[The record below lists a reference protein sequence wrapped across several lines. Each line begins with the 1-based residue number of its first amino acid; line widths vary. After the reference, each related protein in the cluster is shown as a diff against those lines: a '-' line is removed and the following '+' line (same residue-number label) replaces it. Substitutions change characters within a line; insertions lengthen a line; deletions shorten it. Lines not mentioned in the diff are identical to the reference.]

1 MRTYRKVVVPR
12 LSTTYYPP
20 SNITLVGHQC
30 VDVVQLRNNYGLSGA
45 CLVTGDNN
53 ARGQWWSAVAD
64 WRNWRLPVK
73 LAAVLAVPVL
83 VAVGAG
89 VVQIRGYVKSADT
102 YSSMQRVVTL
112 RAGMDPLIA
121 GVQAERARSAQRTEG
136 AGVPEAEFRE
146 LTRATDNATAGVRN
160 LMERTTTLGE
170 VANARF
176 RDVVVQLDGLP
187 QLRERVVS
195 GSVDLEGGIGG
206 YTVVL
211 RALLDFDQAMVG
223 DFGDPA
229 LSGTATALHNLAMA
243 GEQVSWQHATVQ
255 AGISRVRLLDS
266 EVTALEQ
273 SYTRQQDKL
282 ADFSAVATPQQQA
295 DYRSTVAGQDVD
307 LRNSLFQQ
315 IRTNSTAVELF
326 VKADAWNRGSEATL
340 RQLGVVLRS
349 LEGQLT
355 STASRLQDATSD
367 RAGAAS
373 VILLASMFAAAA
385 VGYVVGSYLLRSLRA
400 LRTAALDVAEHRLPT
415 LVAQLR
421 ENAAHDVSVTPVP
434 VHTREEFGQ
443 LARAFDAVH
452 RQAVSSAAEQADLRT
467 GMRNAFINLS
477 RRSQGLVERQLKLM
491 EELERQEENPEQL
504 ANLFKLDNL
513 ATRMRR
519 NNENLMVL
527 SGSDVARR
535 FTRPVPLGDVLRAA
549 ASEIEQYQRVVVQT
563 TPSVE
568 VVGYAAGDLVR
579 LVAELL
585 DNATAFSPPRTQV
598 VVGGRARPGGGVFVD
613 VVDVGVGMSEE
624 DLAQANRRI
633 ALAASEDSGELPVSR
648 QLGLYVVGRLAGRHG
663 IDVSLREQGDG
674 LRAVVALPAELV
686 RATGPTPARP
696 PAAQPA
702 IPAPSPSTGPQP
714 ALRAAGAQ
722 PRSTGPQP
730 ALPRAA
736 GAQPYPT
743 GPQPVLPRAA
753 GSSSTGPQPALPR
766 ASASPPVL
774 PQPVLPPAVPLK
786 DDGWSP
792 FRGRTVDEPPAAP
805 PATPASAPRRPASTW
820 FGGAPAPSGPASTG
834 PAPSG
839 PGEPARHRAADTHA
853 RGEAPVNDK
862 PENDIPAELPK
873 RQPRTNLVAER
884 PSAPDGVAPVRRDP
898 QATRGFLASYQTGIR
913 QGVRG
918 SGENRAGQESG

>member
-1 MRTYRKVVVPR
+1 M
-12 LSTTYYPP
+12 
-20 SNITLVGHQC
+20 
-30 VDVVQLRNNYGLSGA
+30 
-45 CLVTGDNN
+45 TGDNN

-102 YSSMQRVVTL
+102 YASMQRIVTL
-112 RAGMDPLIA
+112 RAGIDPLIA
-121 GVQAERARSAQRTEG
+121 GVQAERAFSAQRPEG
-136 AGVPEAEFRE
+136 SGVVEKDFRD
-146 LTRATDNATAGVRN
+146 LTRTTDNAAAGVRN

-176 RDVVVQLDGLP
+176 RDVAVQLDGLP
-187 QLRERVVS
+187 QLRERVLS
-195 GSVDLEGGIGG
+195 GTVDLEGAIGG
-206 YTVVL
+206 YTVVV

-229 LSGTATALHNLAMA
+229 LSGTATALHNIAMA
-243 GEQVSWQHATVQ
+243 GEQVSWQHATVL
-255 AGISRVRLLDS
+255 AGISRGRLTDN

-295 DYRSTVAGQDVD
+295 DYRSTVSGQQVD

-315 IRTNSTAVELF
+315 VRTNAGAVEVL
-326 VKADAWNRGSEATL
+326 VKADAWNSGSDATL
-340 RQLGVVLRS
+340 KQIGVVLRS
-349 LEGQLT
+349 LEDQLT
-355 STASRLQDATSD
+355 TAAGRLQDSTSD

-385 VGYVVGSYLLRSLRA
+385 VGFVVGNYLLRSLRA

-421 ENAAHDVSVTPVP
+421 ENAAHDVTVAPVP
-434 VHTREEFGQ
+434 VHTREELGQ

-585 DNATAFSPPRTQV
+585 DNATTFSPPRTQV
-598 VVGGRARPGGGVFVD
+598 IVGGRPRPGGGVLVD
-613 VVDVGVGMSEE
+613 VVDLGVGMSEE

-633 ALAASEDSGELPVSR
+633 ALAASEDNGELPVSR

-663 IDVSLREQGDG
+663 IDVMLREQGDG

-686 RATGPTPARP
+686 RASGPVPSRAVPAQ
-696 PAAQPA
+696 AS
-702 IPAPSPSTGPQP
+702 IPAPSPSPSTGPQP
-714 ALRAAGAQ
+714 VLPQSAGSYSNGVRPAS
-722 PRSTGPQP
+722 PHSTD
-730 ALPRAA
+730 
-736 GAQPYPT
+736 
-743 GPQPVLPRAA
+743 PQPVLPRATVPPP
-753 GSSSTGPQPALPR
+753 SSP
-766 ASASPPVL
+766 SPSPSVL
-774 PQPVLPPAVPLK
+774 PQPVLPPVVPLK
-786 DDGWSP
+786 EDGWSP
-792 FRGRTVDEPPAAP
+792 FRGRTVDPPAATP
-805 PATPASAPRRPASTW
+805 PTPPASAPRRRASTW
-820 FGGAPAPSGPASTG
+820 FGGAPVPSGPA
-834 PAPSG
+834 
-839 PGEPARHRAADTHA
+839 EPRHRVADTHA

-862 PENDIPAELPK
+862 PVNDIPAELPK

-884 PSAPDGVAPVRRDP
+884 PSAPDAVAPVRRDP

>member
-1 MRTYRKVVVPR
+1 M
-12 LSTTYYPP
+12 
-20 SNITLVGHQC
+20 
-30 VDVVQLRNNYGLSGA
+30 
-45 CLVTGDNN
+45 TGDNN

-89 VVQIRGYVKSADT
+89 LVQIRGYVKSADT
-102 YSSMQRVVTL
+102 YASMQRIVTL
-112 RAGMDPLIA
+112 RAGIDPLIA
-121 GVQAERARSAQRTEG
+121 GVQAERALSAQRSEG
-136 AGVPEAEFRE
+136 AGVPEREFRE
-146 LTRATDNATAGVRN
+146 LTSATDNAAAGVRN

-176 RDVVVQLDGLP
+176 RDVAVQLDGLP
-187 QLRERVVS
+187 QLRERVLS
-195 GSVDLEGGIGG
+195 GSVDLEGAIGG
-206 YTVVL
+206 YTVVA

-243 GEQVSWQHATVQ
+243 GEQVSWQHATVL
-255 AGISRVRLLDS
+255 AGISRGRLLDT

-295 DYRSTVAGQDVD
+295 DYRSTVAGQEVD

-315 IRTNSTAVELF
+315 IRVNSSAVKLF
-326 VKADAWNRGSEATL
+326 VEAEAWNSGSESTL
-340 RQLGVVLRS
+340 KQLGVVLRS
-349 LEGQLT
+349 LEGQLI
-355 STASRLQDATSD
+355 SAAGRLQDSTSD
-367 RAGAAS
+367 RAGAAA

-385 VGYVVGSYLLRSLRA
+385 VGFVIGSYLLRSLRV

-421 ENAAHDVSVTPVP
+421 ENAAHDVTVAPVP
-434 VHTREEFGQ
+434 VDTKEELGQ

-585 DNATAFSPPRTQV
+585 DNATTFSPPRTQV
-598 VVGGRARPGGGVFVD
+598 VVGGRPRPGGGVLVD
-613 VVDVGVGMSEE
+613 VVDLGVGMSEE

-663 IDVSLREQGDG
+663 IDVTLREQGDG

-686 RATGPTPARP
+686 RASGAAPARP
-696 PAAQPA
+696 VPAQASIPMVSTGPQSAVPHPASPHSAGSHSAGSHSTGAHSAGPHTTGPRTTGVRATGPQPA
-702 IPAPSPSTGPQP
+702 LPHSTGPQP
-714 ALRAAGAQ
+714 AL
-722 PRSTGPQP
+722 PHSTGPQP
-730 ALPRAA
+730 ALPRN
-736 GAQPYPT
+736 GT
-743 GPQPVLPRAA
+743 SR
-753 GSSSTGPQPALPR
+753 PA
-766 ASASPPVL
+766 L

-786 DDGWSP
+786 EDGWAP
-792 FRGRTVDEPPAAP
+792 FQGRTVDSP
-805 PATPASAPRRPASTW
+805 PATPPAPPAPGPRRAASTW
-820 FGGAPAPSGPASTG
+820 FGGAPVPSGPA
-834 PAPSG
+834 
-839 PGEPARHRAADTHA
+839 EPARHRAADIHA

-862 PENDIPAELPK
+862 PVHDKPVHDKPVHDKPHDIPAELPK

-884 PSAPDGVAPVRRDP
+884 PSAPDAVAPVRRDP

-913 QGVRG
+913 QGVQG
-918 SGENRAGQESG
+918 SGENRAGQENG

>member
-1 MRTYRKVVVPR
+1 M
-12 LSTTYYPP
+12 
-20 SNITLVGHQC
+20 
-30 VDVVQLRNNYGLSGA
+30 
-45 CLVTGDNN
+45 TGDNN
-53 ARGQWWSAVAD
+53 ARGQWWRAAAD

-83 VAVGAG
+83 VAVGTG
-89 VVQIRGYVKSADT
+89 LVQIHGYVKSADS
-102 YSSMQRVVTL
+102 YAAMQRIVTL

-121 GVQAERARSAQRTEG
+121 ALHAERASSARRPDDAGAPELEFHPLTRTTDLAA
-136 AGVPEAEFRE
+136 AGVK
-146 LTRATDNATAGVRN
+146 N
-160 LMERTTTLGE
+160 LMERTPTLGE
-170 VANARF
+170 VATARF
-176 RDVVVQLDGLP
+176 NDLLVQLDGLP
-187 QLRERVVS
+187 QLRERVLA

-211 RALLDFDQAMVG
+211 RALLDFDQALVG
-223 DFGDPA
+223 DFGDSA
-229 LSGTATALHNLAMA
+229 LSGTATALHNLTMSAD
-243 GEQVSWQHATVQ
+243 QVSWQHATVL
-255 AGISRVRLLDS
+255 AGISRGHLTDN

-282 ADFSAVATPQQQA
+282 ADFTAVTTPEQEA
-295 DYRSTVAGQDVD
+295 AYRTTVAGQAVD

-315 IRTNSTAVELF
+315 VRVNSGAVELL
-326 VKADAWNRGSEATL
+326 VRDEEWHRSSESTL
-340 RQLGVVLRS
+340 NQMAIVQHD
-349 LEGQLT
+349 LEGLLAAAAT
-355 STASRLQDATSD
+355 ELQDATSD

-373 VILLASMFAAAA
+373 VILLASMFAAGAI
-385 VGYVVGSYLLRSLRA
+385 GFVVGNYLLRSLRA

-421 ENAAHDVSVTPVP
+421 ENAAHDVTVVPVP
-434 VHTREEFGQ
+434 VHTREELGQ

-585 DNATAFSPPRTQV
+585 DNATTFSPPRTQV
-598 VVGGRARPGGGVFVD
+598 IVGGRSRPGGGVLVD
-613 VVDVGVGMSEE
+613 VVDQGVGMAEE

-663 IDVSLREQGDG
+663 IDVALREQGDG
-674 LRAVVALPAELV
+674 LRAVVALPADLV
-686 RATGPTPARP
+686 RATGTA
-696 PAAQPA
+696 
-702 IPAPSPSTGPQP
+702 
-714 ALRAAGAQ
+714 
-722 PRSTGPQP
+722 
-730 ALPRAA
+730 
-736 GAQPYPT
+736 
-743 GPQPVLPRAA
+743 
-753 GSSSTGPQPALPR
+753 
-766 ASASPPVL
+766 
-774 PQPVLPPAVPLK
+774 
-786 DDGWSP
+786 
-792 FRGRTVDEPPAAP
+792 
-805 PATPASAPRRPASTW
+805 
-820 FGGAPAPSGPASTG
+820 
-834 PAPSG
+834 
-839 PGEPARHRAADTHA
+839 
-853 RGEAPVNDK
+853 
-862 PENDIPAELPK
+862 
-873 RQPRTNLVAER
+873 
-884 PSAPDGVAPVRRDP
+884 
-898 QATRGFLASYQTGIR
+898 
-913 QGVRG
+913 
-918 SGENRAGQESG
+918 

>member
-12 LSTTYYPP
+12 LFTTYYPP
-20 SNITLVGHQC
+20 SNITVVDHQY

-45 CLVTGDNN
+45 CLVTGDNI

-102 YSSMQRVVTL
+102 YASMQRVVTL

-121 GVQAERARSAQRTEG
+121 GVQAERARSARRAEG
-136 AGVPEAEFRE
+136 EGVPEADFRE
-146 LTRATDNATAGVRN
+146 LTRATDNAAAGVRN

-176 RDVVVQLDGLP
+176 RDVTVQLDGLP
-187 QLRERVVS
+187 QLRERVVA
-195 GSVDLEGGIGG
+195 GSVDLEGAVGG

-243 GEQVSWQHATVQ
+243 GEQVSWQHATVL
-255 AGISRVRLLDS
+255 AGISRGRLLDS
-266 EVTALEQ
+266 EDVALEQ

-295 DYRSTVAGQDVD
+295 DYRSTVSGQEVD

-315 IRTNSTAVELF
+315 VRTNSTAVELF
-326 VKADAWNRGSEATL
+326 VKADDWNRGSEATL
-340 RQLGVVLRS
+340 RQLGVVLHA
-349 LEGQLT
+349 LEGQLAAA
-355 STASRLQDATSD
+355 ASRLQDSTSD

-585 DNATAFSPPRTQV
+585 DNATTFSPPRTQV
-598 VVGGRARPGGGVFVD
+598 VVGGRPRPGGGVLVD
-613 VVDVGVGMSEE
+613 VIDLGVGMSEE

-663 IDVSLREQGDG
+663 IEVSLREQGDG

-686 RATGPTPARP
+686 RPTGSTPSRA
-696 PAAQPA
+696 PAPQPS

-714 ALRAAGAQ
+714 AL
-722 PRSTGPQP
+722 PRSSGPQPALPQPVLPRATGPQP
-730 ALPRAA
+730 ALP
-736 GAQPYPT
+736 PST

-753 GSSSTGPQPALPR
+753 VPGLPQPALP
-766 ASASPPVL
+766 PV
-774 PQPVLPPAVPLK
+774 VPLK
-786 DDGWSP
+786 DDGWTP
-792 FRGRTVDEPPAAP
+792 FRGRTVDTPAATP
-805 PATPASAPRRPASTW
+805 PATPASAPRRTASTW
-820 FGGAPAPSGPASTG
+820 FGGAAAPSGPA
-834 PAPSG
+834 
-839 PGEPARHRAADTHA
+839 EQARHRAADTHA

-862 PENDIPAELPK
+862 PVNDNPAELPK
-873 RQPRTNLVAER
+873 RQPRSNLVAER
-884 PSAPDGVAPVRRDP
+884 PSAPDAVAPVRRDP

>member
-1 MRTYRKVVVPR
+1 M
-12 LSTTYYPP
+12 
-20 SNITLVGHQC
+20 
-30 VDVVQLRNNYGLSGA
+30 
-45 CLVTGDNN
+45 TGDNN
-53 ARGQWWSAVAD
+53 ARGQWWKAVAD

-102 YSSMQRVVTL
+102 YASMQRIVTL
-112 RAGMDPLIA
+112 RAGIDPLIA
-121 GVQAERARSAQRTEG
+121 GVQAERARSAQRAEG
-136 AGVPEAEFRE
+136 AGVTDADFRD
-146 LTRATDNATAGVRN
+146 LTRATDNAAAGVRN

-195 GSVDLEGGIGG
+195 GSVDLEGAIGG

-295 DYRSTVAGQDVD
+295 DYRSTVSGQDVD

-315 IRTNSTAVELF
+315 VRVNSTAVELF
-326 VKADAWNRGSEATL
+326 VKADDWNRGSEATL
-340 RQLGVVLRS
+340 KQIGIVLRS

-355 STASRLQDATSD
+355 ATAGRLQDATSD

-385 VGYVVGSYLLRSLRA
+385 VGYVIGSYLLRSLRA

-434 VHTREEFGQ
+434 VHTREELGQ

-585 DNATAFSPPRTQV
+585 DNATTFSPPRTQV
-598 VVGGRARPGGGVFVD
+598 IVGGRPRPGGGVLVD

-663 IDVSLREQGDG
+663 IDVGLREQGDG
-674 LRAVVALPAELV
+674 LRAVVALPAEVV
-686 RATGPTPARP
+686 RPTGSTPSRAL
-696 PAAQPA
+696 AAQA
-702 IPAPSPSTGPQP
+702 SIPAPSPSTGAQL
-714 ALRAAGAQ
+714 ALPRAAGAQ
-722 PRSTGPQP
+722 PSSVPLPALPHTTVTHSAPYSSVSDSAGQHAGGQHSTTPYPTGPQP
-730 ALPRAA
+730 ALPRAT
-736 GAQPYPT
+736 GPQPALPPST

-753 GSSSTGPQPALPR
+753 VPPPA
-766 ASASPPVL
+766 L

-792 FRGRTVDEPPAAP
+792 FRGRTVDEPAATPPAAP
-805 PATPASAPRRPASTW
+805 ASPPRRTASTW
-820 FGGAPAPSGPASTG
+820 FGGAPAPSGQ
-834 PAPSG
+834 
-839 PGEPARHRAADTHA
+839 GEPARHRAADIHA

-862 PENDIPAELPK
+862 PVNDIPAELPK

-884 PSAPDGVAPVRRDP
+884 PSAPDAVAPVRRDP

-918 SGENRAGQESG
+918 SGENRAGQENG

>member
-1 MRTYRKVVVPR
+1 M
-12 LSTTYYPP
+12 
-20 SNITLVGHQC
+20 
-30 VDVVQLRNNYGLSGA
+30 
-45 CLVTGDNN
+45 TGDNN
-53 ARGQWWSAVAD
+53 GRVQWWSAVAD

-89 VVQIRGYVKSADT
+89 VVQIRGYVKSADN
-102 YSSMQRVVTL
+102 YASMQRLVTL
-112 RAGMDPLIA
+112 RAGLDPLIA
-121 GVQAERARSAQRTEG
+121 SVQAERAKAAQRPEG
-136 AGVPEAEFRE
+136 AGLPPAEFQNLVRG
-146 LTRATDNATAGVRN
+146 TDTAAAGVRN

-176 RDVVVQLDGLP
+176 RDVIVQLDGLP
-187 QLRERVVS
+187 QLRERVLS

-211 RALLDFDQAMVG
+211 RALMDFDLAMVG

-243 GEQVSWQHATVQ
+243 GEQVSWQHATVL
-255 AGISRVRLLDS
+255 AGISRGRLLES
-266 EVTALEQ
+266 EDTALEQ

-295 DYRSTVAGQDVD
+295 DYRSTVAGQEVD

-315 IRTNSTAVELF
+315 IRTNAGAVRSL
-326 VKADAWNRGSEATL
+326 VQADAWNSGSEATSK
-340 RQLGVVLRS
+340 QIGVVLRS
-349 LEGQLT
+349 LENQL
-355 STASRLQDATSD
+355 SASAARLQDTTSD
-367 RAGAAS
+367 RAGAAA
-373 VILLASMFAAAA
+373 VILLASLFAAAA

-421 ENAAHDVSVTPVP
+421 ENAAHDVTVEPVP
-434 VHTREEFGQ
+434 VHTKEELGQ
-443 LARAFDAVH
+443 VARAFDAVH

-563 TPSVE
+563 TPAVE

-585 DNATAFSPPRTQV
+585 DNATTFSPPRTQV
-598 VVGGRARPGGGVFVD
+598 VVGGRPRPGGGVLID
-613 VVDVGVGMSEE
+613 VVDLGVGMSEE

-633 ALAASEDSGELPVSR
+633 TLAASEDSGELPVSR

-674 LRAVVALPAELV
+674 LRAVVGLPAELV
-686 RATGPTPARP
+686 RAVGP
-696 PAAQPA
+696 
-702 IPAPSPSTGPQP
+702 
-714 ALRAAGAQ
+714 L
-722 PRSTGPQP
+722 
-730 ALPRAA
+730 
-736 GAQPYPT
+736 
-743 GPQPVLPRAA
+743 
-753 GSSSTGPQPALPR
+753 
-766 ASASPPVL
+766 SA
-774 PQPVLPPAVPLK
+774 
-786 DDGWSP
+786 
-792 FRGRTVDEPPAAP
+792 
-805 PATPASAPRRPASTW
+805 
-820 FGGAPAPSGPASTG
+820 
-834 PAPSG
+834 
-839 PGEPARHRAADTHA
+839 
-853 RGEAPVNDK
+853 
-862 PENDIPAELPK
+862 
-873 RQPRTNLVAER
+873 
-884 PSAPDGVAPVRRDP
+884 
-898 QATRGFLASYQTGIR
+898 
-913 QGVRG
+913 
-918 SGENRAGQESG
+918 

>member
-1 MRTYRKVVVPR
+1 M
-12 LSTTYYPP
+12 
-20 SNITLVGHQC
+20 
-30 VDVVQLRNNYGLSGA
+30 
-45 CLVTGDNN
+45 TGDNN

-102 YSSMQRVVTL
+102 YSSMQRIVTL
-112 RAGMDPLIA
+112 RAGIDPLIA

-136 AGVPEAEFRE
+136 TGVPEAEFRE

-295 DYRSTVAGQDVD
+295 DYRSTVAGPDVD

-326 VKADAWNRGSEATL
+326 VKADAWNLGSEATL
-340 RQLGVVLRS
+340 RQLGIVLRS

-355 STASRLQDATSD
+355 AAASRLQDSTSD

-549 ASEIEQYQRVVVQT
+549 ASEIEQYQRVVVQA

-613 VVDVGVGMSEE
+613 VVDLGVGMSEE

-686 RATGPTPARP
+686 RATGPTPARV
-696 PAAQPA
+696 PAAQPS
-702 IPAPSPSTGPQP
+702 IPSPSIPQPALRTAGAQPYSTGPQP
-714 ALRAAGAQ
+714 ALPRTAGTQ
-722 PRSTGPQP
+722 PYSTGPQP

-736 GAQPYPT
+736 GSPSP
-743 GPQPVLPRAA
+743 
-753 GSSSTGPQPALPR
+753 STGPQPALPR
-766 ASASPPVL
+766 AAVPPPVL
-774 PQPVLPPAVPLK
+774 PQPVLPPAAPLK
-786 DDGWSP
+786 DDGWTP
-792 FRGRTVDEPPAAP
+792 FRGRTVDEQHATPSAPAPPTATPPGTTPPGTTP
-805 PATPASAPRRPASTW
+805 PATSASAPRRTASTW
-820 FGGAPAPSGPASTG
+820 FGGAPAPSGPAPTG
-834 PAPSG
+834 PAPVG
-839 PGEPARHRAADTHA
+839 PARTGPAEPARHRAADIHA

-862 PENDIPAELPK
+862 PDHDIPAELPK

-918 SGENRAGQESG
+918 SGENRAGQENG

>member
-1 MRTYRKVVVPR
+1 M
-12 LSTTYYPP
+12 
-20 SNITLVGHQC
+20 
-30 VDVVQLRNNYGLSGA
+30 
-45 CLVTGDNN
+45 TGDNN
-53 ARGQWWSAVAD
+53 ARRQWWSAVAD

-89 VVQIRGYVKSADT
+89 VVQIHGYVRSADN
-102 YSSMQRVVTL
+102 YASMQRIVTL
-112 RAGMDPLIA
+112 RGGLDPLVA
-121 GVQAERARSAQRTEG
+121 AVQAERALSARRPEG
-136 AGVPEAEFRE
+136 AGANAEEFPD
-146 LTRATDNATAGVRN
+146 LVRATDNAAAGVRN
-160 LMERTTTLGE
+160 LMDRTTSLGE

-176 RDVVVQLDGLP
+176 RDVKVQLDGLP
-187 QLRERVVS
+187 QLRERVLS
-195 GSVDLEGGIGG
+195 GSVDLEGSVGG

-211 RALLDFDQAMVG
+211 RALLDFDLAMVG

-243 GEQVSWQHATVQ
+243 SEQVSWQHATVH
-255 AGISRVRLLDS
+255 AGISRGYLLDT
-266 EVTALEQ
+266 ETTMLEQ
-273 SYTRQQDKL
+273 SYTRQHDKL
-282 ADFSAVATPQQQA
+282 ADFTAVATPQQQA
-295 DYRSTVAGQDVD
+295 DYRSTVAGQEVD

-315 IRTNSTAVELF
+315 IRTNSGVVEKMINPEGWD
-326 VKADAWNRGSEATL
+326 VGAESTL
-340 RQLGVVLRS
+340 KQIDVVLRS
-349 LEGQLT
+349 LEEQL
-355 STASRLQDATSD
+355 AAAAARLQDTTSD

-373 VILLASMFAAAA
+373 VILLASLFAAAA
-385 VGYVVGSYLLRSLRA
+385 VGYIIGSYLLRSLRT
-400 LRTAALDVAEHRLPT
+400 LRTAALDVAEHRLPK

-421 ENAAHDVSVTPVP
+421 ENAAHDITVEPVP
-434 VHTREEFGQ
+434 VDTREELGQ

-585 DNATAFSPPRTQV
+585 DNATTFSPPRTQV
-598 VVGGRARPGGGVFVD
+598 VVGGRPRPGGGVLVD

-633 ALAASEDSGELPVSR
+633 ALAASENSGELPVSR
-648 QLGLYVVGRLAGRHG
+648 QLGLYVVGRLGGRHG
-663 IDVSLREQGDG
+663 IEVMLREQGEG

-686 RATGPTPARP
+686 RATGPLSARQVPAQASSP
-696 PAAQPA
+696 IQAALSSSSATSNAALSTSGLSNSALSTNALSTNGQ
-702 IPAPSPSTGPQP
+702 APFY
-714 ALRAAGAQ
+714 
-722 PRSTGPQP
+722 STGPQP
-730 ALPRAA
+730 ALPHGVGPRAA
-736 GAQPYPT
+736 LPQSTSQLPAQ
-743 GPQPVLPRAA
+743 PQPVSQPVSQPLPAQPL
-753 GSSSTGPQPALPR
+753 SPQSLPPQPA
-766 ASASPPVL
+766 
-774 PQPVLPPAVPLK
+774 LPPAVPLAQ
-786 DDGWSP
+786 DGWAP
-792 FRGRTVDEPPAAP
+792 FRGRTVDTPPPA
-805 PATPASAPRRPASTW
+805 PASPPRRTASTW
-820 FGGAPAPSGPASTG
+820 FGGASAPAGPA
-834 PAPSG
+834 
-839 PGEPARHRAADTHA
+839 EPARHRAGETHA

-862 PENDIPAELPK
+862 PVNEKPVNDNPTELPK

-884 PSAPDGVAPVRRDP
+884 PNAQDAVAPVRRDP

-913 QGVRG
+913 QSVRG
-918 SGENRAGQESG
+918 SGENRAGQENG

>member
-1 MRTYRKVVVPR
+1 M
-12 LSTTYYPP
+12 
-20 SNITLVGHQC
+20 
-30 VDVVQLRNNYGLSGA
+30 
-45 CLVTGDNN
+45 TGDNN
-53 ARGQWWSAVAD
+53 ARGQWWNAVAD
-64 WRNWRLPVK
+64 WRNWRLPIK

-83 VAVGAG
+83 VATGAG
-89 VVQIRGYVKSADT
+89 LIQIRGYVKSADT
-102 YSSMQRVVTL
+102 YGAMQRVVTL
-112 RAGMDPLIA
+112 RAGLDPLIA
-121 GVQAERARSAQRTEG
+121 GVQAERARSAQRAET
-136 AGVPEAEFRE
+136 AGVEGNDFRD
-146 LTRATDNATAGVRN
+146 LARATDNAAAGVRN

-170 VANARF
+170 VANTRF

-187 QLRERVVS
+187 QLRERVLS
-195 GSVDLEGGIGG
+195 GGVDLTGGIGG

-211 RALLDFDQAMVG
+211 RALLDFDQAMIG
-223 DFGDPA
+223 DFGDPS

-243 GEQVSWQHATVQ
+243 GEQVSLQHATVL
-255 AGISRVRLLDS
+255 AGISRGGLLDT
-266 EVTALEQ
+266 ERTTLTQ

-282 ADFSAVATPQQQA
+282 ADFQAVATAQQQA
-295 DYRSTVAGQDVD
+295 DYRSTVSGPEID
-307 LRNSLFQQ
+307 LRNSLFQLVRSDPDAVRTGVQ
-315 IRTNSTAVELF
+315 I
-326 VKADAWNRGSEATL
+326 DAWNNGSRITGE
-340 RQLGVVLRS
+340 QIGVVLRS
-349 LEGQLT
+349 LEEQLT
-355 STASRLQDATSD
+355 AAAGRLQDTTSD
-367 RAGAAS
+367 LAGAAA

-385 VGYVVGSYLLRSLRA
+385 VGYVIGNYLLRSLRA
-400 LRTAALDVAEHRLPT
+400 LRTSALDVAEHRLPA

-421 ENAAHDVSVTPVP
+421 ENAAHDVTVEPVP
-434 VHTREEFGQ
+434 VHTREELGQ

-585 DNATAFSPPRTQV
+585 DNATTFSPPRTQV
-598 VVGGRARPGGGVFVD
+598 IVGGRPRPGGGVLVD

-633 ALAASEDSGELPVSR
+633 TLAASADSGELPVSR

-663 IDVSLREQGDG
+663 IEVMLREQGEG

-686 RATGPTPARP
+686 RATGPLSTRVGAAQAHVPAAP
-696 PAAQPA
+696 PALPY
-702 IPAPSPSTGPQP
+702 SSGPQP
-714 ALRAAGAQ
+714 ALPHSTG
-722 PRSTGPQP
+722 PYSTGPQP
-730 ALPRAA
+730 ALPYSS
-736 GAQPYPT
+736 GPNSTGSNSGSHST
-743 GPQPVLPRAA
+743 GPQPVLPRALTN
-753 GSSSTGPQPALPR
+753 GHSG
-766 ASASPPVL
+766 L

-786 DDGWSP
+786 DDGWAP
-792 FRGRTVDEPPAAP
+792 FRGRTVDEPPSAP
-805 PATPASAPRRPASTW
+805 APAPRRTGSTW
-820 FGGAPAPSGPASTG
+820 FGGASAPSGPAE
-834 PAPSG
+834 A
-839 PGEPARHRAADTHA
+839 ARHRAADIHA
-853 RGEAPVNDK
+853 RGEAPVNDN
-862 PENDIPAELPK
+862 PTELPK

-884 PSAPDGVAPVRRDP
+884 PSTPDAVAPVRRDP
-898 QATRGFLASYQTGIR
+898 QATRGFLANYQSGLR
-913 QGVRG
+913 QGVRE
-918 SGENRAGQESG
+918 SGENGAGQENG

>member
-1 MRTYRKVVVPR
+1 M
-12 LSTTYYPP
+12 
-20 SNITLVGHQC
+20 
-30 VDVVQLRNNYGLSGA
+30 
-45 CLVTGDNN
+45 TGDNN

-102 YSSMQRVVTL
+102 YASMQRIVTL

-121 GVQAERARSAQRTEG
+121 GVQAERAFSAQRAEG
-136 AGVPEAEFRE
+136 SGVPEKRFRE
-146 LTRATDNATAGVRN
+146 LTRATDNAAAGVRN

-170 VANARF
+170 VAIARF
-176 RDVVVQLDGLP
+176 RDVAVQLDGLP

-195 GSVDLEGGIGG
+195 GSVDLEGSVGG
-206 YTVVL
+206 YTVVA

-229 LSGTATALHNLAMA
+229 LSGTATALHNIAMA
-243 GEQVSWQHATVQ
+243 GEQVSWQHATVL
-255 AGISRVRLLDS
+255 AGISRGRLVDN

-282 ADFSAVATPQQQA
+282 ADFAAVATPQQQA
-295 DYRSTVAGQDVD
+295 DYRSTVSGQQVD
-307 LRNSLFQQ
+307 LRDSLFQQ
-315 IRTNSTAVELF
+315 VRVNSGAVELF
-326 VKADAWNRGSEATL
+326 VQADPWNAGSESTL
-340 RQLGVVLRS
+340 KQIDVVARS
-349 LEGQLT
+349 LESQLT
-355 STASRLQDATSD
+355 AAASRLQDSTSD
-367 RAGAAS
+367 RAGAAA
-373 VILLASMFAAAA
+373 VILLASMFAAGA
-385 VGYVVGSYLLRSLRA
+385 VGFVVGNYLLRSLRA

-421 ENAAHDVSVTPVP
+421 ENAAHDVTVEPVP
-434 VHTREEFGQ
+434 VHTREELGQ

-598 VVGGRARPGGGVFVD
+598 VVGGRPRPGGGVLVD

-633 ALAASEDSGELPVSR
+633 ALAASEDNGELPVSR

-663 IDVSLREQGDG
+663 IEVVLREQGDG

-686 RATGPTPARP
+686 RVTGPVPARAM
-696 PAAQPA
+696 PAQGA
-702 IPAPSPSTGPQP
+702 IPSPSPSTGPQSVVP
-714 ALRAAGAQ
+714 RAAGPLSPSTGPQ
-722 PRSTGPQP
+722 QVLPRATGPQP
-730 ALPRAA
+730 ALP
-736 GAQPYPT
+736 PST

-753 GSSSTGPQPALPR
+753 GSQPSR
-766 ASASPPVL
+766 
-774 PQPVLPPAVPLK
+774 
-786 DDGWSP
+786 
-792 FRGRTVDEPPAAP
+792 
-805 PATPASAPRRPASTW
+805 
-820 FGGAPAPSGPASTG
+820 
-834 PAPSG
+834 
-839 PGEPARHRAADTHA
+839 
-853 RGEAPVNDK
+853 
-862 PENDIPAELPK
+862 
-873 RQPRTNLVAER
+873 
-884 PSAPDGVAPVRRDP
+884 
-898 QATRGFLASYQTGIR
+898 
-913 QGVRG
+913 
-918 SGENRAGQESG
+918 